1 VPDEL
6 MTAHII
12 EKTHWTVQQIRATP
26 QHELDKLIFYWH
38 LQAVAEKANE
48 RKNAP
53 KGKSSKP

>member
-53 KGKSSKP
+53 KG